1 MSSASTST
9 QPISALSP
17 TCKPAMTPQTTQ
29 LRRTRPSHVQTNL
42 PSNTQQQHSTIPAS
56 AISSSSVA
64 SSSQQGSPIMS
75 PETAVM
81 TSNSSVQ
88 ASPEHRGRELVDDQ
102 FSAGSFQLPESVLSR
117 KTSDNSLGQALVGSP
132 SAMSEAVSKGNNI
145 IRRLSN
151 RATARFARRRTSSAA
166 PNSRDASVGSGMLR
180 RRSDSNTTAPPDLAA
195 YSDSDD
201 EFVDDID
208 DLRSLIGLDGAL
220 RESSSNSTTASLA
233 GSASPSNTTAGPV
246 IPFQLLKGTWIR
258 KISKKNWKKRF
269 ILVFDQEAAKISW
282 DKNRPHKCL
291 YIDDIKEIRTGS
303 DIRQYRIDY
312 NIPES
317 EESRWFS
324 IMYAVPDKSKTKMM
338 HLVADDASTFYN
350 WVTTLEA
357 ISKHRQDLMASLM
370 AFNDRAIRDYW
381 ITEMNKQCSNGEK
394 HPNPIDEG
402 DIDFDGVQ
410 RVCRNLHIH
419 ASPSQLRAKFHA
431 ADVTNTGR
439 LNFYEFQTFVGYMK
453 RRDDI
458 RQIYLQIAASPETGL
473 SVKEFLAFLRDV
485 QGENVDADL
494 AAWEALYNKF
504 SRKFRTKDADKLE
517 LVNADGPK
525 MGDAAFAAV
534 LTSTYNLPVFKEP
547 KEYTLDRPLNEYF
560 ISSSHNTYLLGRQVA
575 GLSSVEGYISALA
588 RGCRCVEVDCWD
600 GADGQPTV
608 NHGRT
613 LTTSISFQE
622 TMTTINKY
630 AFVKTR
636 YPLWIS
642 LEVHCS
648 PPQQAEMARI
658 IKETF
663 GARLVTEPL
672 DPSSDRLPSPE
683 QLKERVLIKVKR
695 PQPKEEPK
703 PVETTGRRRGNSL
716 TSPYPKPVQLD
727 NSVVPSQSLPQSP
740 VLSPSHSTRR
750 LVSKSRVNTITEGEV
765 QDALS
770 SSTSDNDSGGERAPT
785 RRSSNKTVK
794 VLGDLGVY
802 CAGLKFGGFDT
813 PDAKAYNHIFSFM
826 ESSFIRNSRGKDERV
841 AMDRHNMRYMM
852 RVYPDRTRIT
862 SNNFNPV
869 SYWRKGVQMAALNW
883 QTFDLGMQLNQAMY
897 ESGSDRSGYVLKP
910 TELREIKVM
919 PEEWAG
925 KRERKEV
932 TFSIDVISAQ
942 QLMRPNG
949 MPANKTVDPYVE
961 VEVFHPS
968 DKRDKMDVDP
978 TLASVTDSPLK
989 YRTQIIPE
997 NGFNPI
1003 FDGKFTF
1010 KVTTKFP
1017 ELIFV
1022 RWSVKLSHNG
1032 ENYNDRPPVATHTA
1046 KLSGLKRGYRT
1057 LPLFDHNG
1065 EQYLFSTLFCR
1076 VSVDSVQTVLL
1087 ANPEDNADNN
1097 SNSGK
1102 SRGIGRVSNIFGTR
1116 SNNISPKSSMD
1127 KSSYDGS
1134 LG

>member
-1 MSSASTST
+1 
-9 QPISALSP
+9 
-17 TCKPAMTPQTTQ
+17 
-29 LRRTRPSHVQTNL
+29 
-42 PSNTQQQHSTIPAS
+42 
-56 AISSSSVA
+56 
-64 SSSQQGSPIMS
+64 MS
-75 PETAVM
+75 PEAAVM
-81 TSNSSVQ
+81 TTNSSLQ
-88 ASPEHRGRELVDDQ
+88 ASPEHRGRELVDEQ
-102 FSAGSFQLPESVLSR
+102 FPTGPFQLPESVISR
-117 KTSDNSLGQALVGSP
+117 KTSDNSLGQTLVGSP
-132 SAMSEAVSKGNNI
+132 SAMSEAGLEESPQDI
-145 IRRLSN
+145 LRC
-151 RATARFARRRTSSAA
+151 
-166 PNSRDASVGSGMLR
+166 PNSRDGSVGPGILR
-180 RRSDSNTTAPPDLAA
+180 RRSDSNTTAPPDFAA

-201 EFVDDID
+201 EFID
-208 DLRSLIGLDGAL
+208 EMEDLRSLIGGLDGHNGL
-220 RESSSNSTTASLA
+220 PRRLHL
-233 GSASPSNTTAGPV
+233 PSNTTAGPV

-258 KISKKNWKKRF
+258 KVSKKNWKKRF
-269 ILVFDQEAAKISW
+269 ILVLEPDAAKISW

-312 NIPES
+312 GVPET

-324 IMYAVPDKSKTKMM
+324 IMYSVPDKSKTKMM

-381 ITEMNKQCSNGEK
+381 LNEMTKQGGEK
-394 HPNPIDEG
+394 PLSLDDG
-402 DIDFDGVQ
+402 DIDFEGVQ

-431 ADVTNTGR
+431 ADVTDTGR
-439 LNFYEFQTFVGYMK
+439 LNFFEFQTFVGYMK

-458 RQIYLQIAASPETGL
+458 RQIYHQIAANPETGL
-473 SVKEFLAFLRDV
+473 TIKEFLDFLRDV
-485 QGENVDADL
+485 QGESVDADL
-494 AAWEALYNKF
+494 AAWEALYSKF
-504 SRKFRTKDADKLE
+504 ARKFKSRDAD
-517 LVNADGPK
+517 AAQSDGPR
-525 MGDAAFAAV
+525 MGDAAFAAF
-534 LTSTYNLPVFKEP
+534 LTSTYNLPVHKEP

-560 ISSSHNTYLLGRQVA
+560 VSSSHNTYLMGRQVA

-600 GADGQPTV
+600 GPDGQPTV

-630 AFVKTR
+630 AFVKTK
-636 YPLWIS
+636 YPFGS
-642 LEVHCS
+642 LS
-648 PPQQAEMARI
+648 RFTA
-658 IKETF
+658 T
-663 GARLVTEPL
+663 
-672 DPSSDRLPSPE
+672 PSSRARWPASSRRLSAPLPE

-695 PQPKEEPK
+695 PQPAPEPK
-703 PVETTGRRRGNSL
+703 PAETTGRRRGNSL

-727 NSVVPSQSLPQSP
+727 NSTIPSQSLPQSP
-740 VLSPSHSTRR
+740 ILSPSHSSRR

-770 SSTSDNDSGGERAPT
+770 SSTSDNDSAGER
-785 RRSSNKTVK
+785 

-802 CAGLKFGGFDT
+802 CAGVKFGGFDA

-826 ESSFIRNSRGKDERV
+826 ESSFMRNSKSKEERR
-841 AMDRHNMRYMM
+841 AIERHNMRYLM

-869 SYWRKGVQMAALNW
+869 TYWRKGVQMAALNW

-897 ESGSDRSGYVLKP
+897 ESGTDRSGYVLKP
-910 TELREIKVM
+910 SELREIKVM
-919 PEEWAG
+919 PQEWSG
-925 KRERKEV
+925 LRERQEV

-949 MPANKTVDPYVE
+949 MPNNKTVDPYVE
-961 VEVFHPS
+961 VEVFHSS
-968 DKRDKMDVDP
+968 DKREKRDVEP
-978 TLASVTDSPLK
+978 TEAPSTDSPLK
-989 YRTQIIPE
+989 FRTRVIPE

-1032 ENYNDRPPVATHTA
+1032 ESYNDRPPLPRTPPSSTASSAATAPSPSSTTTA
-1046 KLSGLKRGYRT
+1046 SSTSFRLSSAA
-1057 LPLFDHNG
+1057 
-1065 EQYLFSTLFCR
+1065 ST
-1076 VSVDSVQTVLL
+1076 SI
-1087 ANPEDNADNN
+1087 P
-1097 SNSGK
+1097 SGP
-1102 SRGIGRVSNIFGTR
+1102 S
-1116 SNNISPKSSMD
+1116 
-1127 KSSYDGS
+1127 
-1134 LG
+1134 

>member
-1 MSSASTST
+1 MPPTSTST
-9 QPISALSP
+9 QLPTPLPLSKP
-17 TCKPAMTPQTTQ
+17 TMPPQSTQ
-29 LRRTRPSHVQTNL
+29 FRRTRPSHVQTNL
-42 PSNTQQQHSTIPAS
+42 PSNIHLQHVQQQQQQQQQSTMPASTIS
-56 AISSSSVA
+56 ASSVA
-64 SSSQQGSPIMS
+64 SSSQQGSPVMS

-81 TSNSSVQ
+81 TSNSSLQ

-102 FSAGSFQLPESVLSR
+102 FSAGSFSLPESVISR
-117 KTSDNSLGQALVGSP
+117 KTSDNSLGQTLVGSP
-132 SAMSEAVSKGNNI
+132 SAMSEAVSKSNNI

-166 PNSRDASVGSGMLR
+166 PNSRDGSVGPGMLR

-201 EFVDDID
+201 EIIDEMDDF
-208 DLRSLIGLDGAL
+208 RSLTGGQDGAL

-233 GSASPSNTTAGPV
+233 GSTSPSNTTAGPV

-258 KISKKNWKKRF
+258 KVSKKNWKKRF
-269 ILVFDQEAAKISW
+269 ILVLEPDAAKISW

-312 NIPES
+312 GVPES

-381 ITEMNKQCSNGEK
+381 LHEMTKQGGEK
-394 HPNPIDEG
+394 PLSLDDG
-402 DIDFDGVQ
+402 DIDFEGVQ

-419 ASPSQLRAKFHA
+419 ASPGQLLATFYA
-431 ADVTNTGR
+431 ADATVTGR
-439 LNFYEFQTFVGYMK
+439 LNFFEFQTFVGFMK
-453 RRDDI
+453 RREDI
-458 RQIYLQIAASPETGL
+458 RQIYHQIAANPEAGL
-473 SVKEFLAFLRDV
+473 TVTEFLKFLRDD

-494 AAWEALYNKF
+494 PGWEALYSKF
-504 SRKFRTKDADKLE
+504 ARKFRPRDADKLE
-517 LVNADGPK
+517 WTQAEGPR
-525 MGDAAFAAV
+525 MGDAAFAAY
-534 LTSTYNLPVFKEP
+534 LTSTYNLPVRKEP

-560 ISSSHNTYLLGRQVA
+560 VSSSHNTYLMGRQVA

-600 GADGQPTV
+600 GPDGNPTV

-630 AFVKTR
+630 AFVKTK

-642 LEVHCS
+642 LEVHCN
-648 PPQQAEMARI
+648 PAQQAEMARI

-672 DPSSDRLPSPE
+672 DPSSDKFPSPE

-695 PQPKEEPK
+695 PQPSPEPTK
-703 PVETTGRRRGNSL
+703 PAESTGRRRGNSL
-716 TSPYPKPVQLD
+716 SSPYPKPVQLD
-727 NSVVPSQSLPQSP
+727 NSIVPSQSLPQSP
-740 VLSPSHSTRR
+740 ILSPSHSSRR

-770 SSTSDNDSGGERAPT
+770 SSTSDNDSAGERVPP

-802 CAGLKFGGFDT
+802 CAGVKFGGFDAT
-813 PDAKAYNHIFSFM
+813 EAKAYNHIFSFM
-826 ESSFIRNSRGKDERV
+826 ESSFMRNSKSTEEKRAIEL
-841 AMDRHNMRYMM
+841 HNMRYLM

-862 SNNFNPV
+862 SNNFTPIA
-869 SYWRKGVQMAALNW
+869 YWRKGVQMAALNW

-897 ESGSDRSGYVLKP
+897 ESGTDRSGYVLKP

-919 PEEWAG
+919 PPGWEG
-925 KRERKEV
+925 LRERQEV
-932 TFSIDVISAQ
+932 TFTVDVISAQ

-949 MPANKTVDPYVE
+949 MPNNKTVDPYVE
-961 VEVFHPS
+961 VEVFHS
-968 DKRDKMDVDP
+968 NDKRDKRDADGE
-978 TLASVTDSPLK
+978 ASVSDTPLK
-989 YRTQIIPE
+989 FRTRVIRE

-1017 ELIFV
+1017 ELIFI

-1032 ENYNDRPPVATHTA
+1032 ESYNDRQPVATHTA
-1046 KLSGLKRGYRT
+1046 KLNGLKRGYRT

-1076 VSVDSVQTVLL
+1076 VNINSVQTILITKGEEL
-1087 ANPEDNADNN
+1087 ESTGISKP
-1097 SNSGK
+1097 
-1102 SRGIGRVSNIFGTR
+1102 RGVGRVFNTFGTR
-1116 SNNISPKSSMD
+1116 SNNISPKSSME
-1127 KSSYDGS
+1127 KAT
-1134 LG
+1134 

>member
-1 MSSASTST
+1 
-9 QPISALSP
+9 
-17 TCKPAMTPQTTQ
+17 
-29 LRRTRPSHVQTNL
+29 
-42 PSNTQQQHSTIPAS
+42 
-56 AISSSSVA
+56 
-64 SSSQQGSPIMS
+64 MS
-75 PETAVM
+75 PETAVV
-81 TSNSSVQ
+81 TNNSSVQ
-88 ASPEHRGRELVDDQ
+88 ASPEQRGRELVDDQ
-102 FSAGSFQLPESVLSR
+102 FAAASFQLPEAILSR
-117 KTSDNSLGQALVGSP
+117 KTSDNSLGQTQYGSP
-132 SAMSEAVSKGNNI
+132 GTNAMSEALGKGGSI
-145 IRRLSN
+145 IRRISN
-151 RATARFARRRTSSAA
+151 RARVFRRRTSSVA
-166 PNSRDASVGSGMLR
+166 PNSRDGSVGPGMLR
-180 RRSDSNTTAPPDLAA
+180 RRSDSNTTAPPELAT
-195 YSDSDD
+195 YSDSDEEFID
-201 EFVDDID
+201 EMD
-208 DLRSLIGLDGAL
+208 DLRSLNGLDGAL
-220 RESSSNSTTASLA
+220 RESSSNNSATASLA

-258 KISKKNWKKRF
+258 KISKKNRKKRF
-269 ILVFDQEAAKISW
+269 ILVFDAESAKISW
-282 DKNRPHKCL
+282 DKTRPNKCL

-303 DIRQYRIDY
+303 DIRQYRLE
-312 NIPES
+312 NAVSES

-338 HLVADDASTFYN
+338 HLIADDESTFYN

-381 ITEMNKQCSNGEK
+381 VTEMNKQCAPGEK
-394 HPNPIDEG
+394 HPNPIEEG

-419 ASPSQLRAKFHA
+419 TSPSQLRAKFHA

-439 LNFYEFQTFVGYMK
+439 LNFFEFQTFVGYMK

-458 RQIYLQIAASPETGL
+458 RQIYTQIAQSPEAGIT
-473 SVKEFLAFLRDV
+473 VKEFLAFLRHV
-485 QGENVDADL
+485 QGEDVDGDIPG
-494 AAWEALYNKF
+494 WEAVYNKF
-504 SRKFRTKDADKLE
+504 ARKFRTKDAADF
-517 LVNADGPK
+517 VQSDGPR
-525 MGDAAFAAV
+525 MGDAAFAAY
-534 LTSTYNLPVFKEP
+534 LTSTVNVPVHKEP
-547 KEYTLDRPLNEYF
+547 KEYTLDRPMNEYY

-575 GLSSVEGYISALA
+575 GFSSVEGYISALA

-648 PPQQAEMARI
+648 PQQQAEMARI

-663 GARLVTEPL
+663 GSRLVTEPL
-672 DPSSDRLPSPE
+672 DPSSDRLPTPE
-683 QLKERVLIKVKR
+683 ELKERVLIKVKR
-695 PQPKEEPK
+695 PQLKEDPKAPEPM
-703 PVETTGRRRGNSL
+703 TMGRRRGNSL

-727 NSVVPSQSLPQSP
+727 NAVIPSQSLPQSP
-740 VLSPSHSTRR
+740 ILSPSHSSRR

-765 QDALS
+765 PGAMS
-770 SSTSDNDSGGERAPT
+770 SSTSDNDSAGERAPA
-785 RRSSNKTVK
+785 RRSANKTVK

-813 PDAKAYNHIFSFM
+813 ADAKAYNHIFSFM
-826 ESSFIRNSRGKDERV
+826 ESSFYRNSRSKEERI
-841 AMDRHNMRYMM
+841 AMDRHNMRYLM

-883 QTFDLGMQLNQAMY
+883 QTFDLGMQINQAMF
-897 ESGSDRSGYVLKP
+897 ESGIDKSGYVLKP
-910 TELREIKVM
+910 TDLREIQVM
-919 PEEWAG
+919 PEEWSGMRA
-925 KRERKEV
+925 RQEV
-932 TFSIDVISAQ
+932 TFTIDVISAQ

-949 MPANKTVDPYVE
+949 MPSNKTVDPYIE
-961 VEVFHPS
+961 VEVWHPN
-968 DKRDKMDVDP
+968 DKRDKKEVDP
-978 TLASVTDSPLK
+978 TLASVSDSPLK
-989 YRTQIIPE
+989 FRTQVIPE
-997 NGFNPI
+997 NGFNPV

-1010 KVTTKFP
+1010 KVTTKYP

-1032 ENYNDRPPVATHTA
+1032 ESYNDRPPVATHTA

-1076 VSVDSVQTVLL
+1076 VSVDCVQTVYLPH
-1087 ANPEDNADNN
+1087 PEDKVEAGG
-1097 SNSGK
+1097 SSK
-1102 SRGIGRVSNIFGTR
+1102 PRGIGRVSNIFGTR

>member
-1 MSSASTST
+1 MSPTST
-9 QPISALSP
+9 QNIQTPSP
-17 TCKPAMTPQTTQ
+17 LFNPTMTPQTAYI
-29 LRRTRPSHVQTNL
+29 RRTRPSHVQTNL
-42 PSNTQQQHSTIPAS
+42 PSNSQHQQQQPTIPAS
-56 AISSSSVA
+56 AISASSVA

-75 PETAVM
+75 PEAAIM
-81 TSNSSVQ
+81 TTNSSVQ
-88 ASPEHRGRELVDDQ
+88 ASPEHRGRGLVDDQ
-102 FSAGSFQLPESVLSR
+102 FPTGSFQLPEPVISR
-117 KTSDNSLGQALVGSP
+117 KTSDNSLGQTLVGSP
-132 SAMSEAVSKGNNI
+132 SAMSEAVSKSGNLM
-145 IRRLSN
+145 RRLSN
-151 RATARFARRRTSSAA
+151 KTKAWKNRRRTSSAA
-166 PNSRDASVGSGMLR
+166 PNSRDGSVGPGILR
-180 RRSDSNTTAPPDLAA
+180 RRSDSNTTAPPDFAA

-201 EFVDDID
+201 EFVDEIE
-208 DLRSLIGLDGAL
+208 DLRSLIGGLDGAP
-220 RESSSNSTTASLA
+220 RESSSNSTTASVA
-233 GSASPSNTTAGPV
+233 GSTSPSNTTAGPV

-258 KISKKNWKKRF
+258 KVSKKNWKKRF
-269 ILVFDQEAAKISW
+269 ILVLEPDAAKISW

-312 NIPES
+312 GVPET

-324 IMYAVPDKSKTKMM
+324 IMYSVPDKSKTKMM

-381 ITEMNKQCSNGEK
+381 LNEMTKQGGEK
-394 HPNPIDEG
+394 LHSLDDG
-402 DIDFDGVQ
+402 DIDFEGVQ

-439 LNFYEFQTFVGYMK
+439 LNFFEFQTFVGYMK

-458 RQIYLQIAASPETGL
+458 RQIYHRIAAKPETGL
-473 SVKEFLAFLRDV
+473 TIREFLDFLRDV

-494 AAWEALYNKF
+494 PAWEALYTKF
-504 SRKFRTKDADKLE
+504 ARKFKSRDAD
-517 LVNADGPK
+517 AAQTDGPK
-525 MGDAAFAAV
+525 MGDAAFAAF
-534 LTSTYNLPVFKEP
+534 LTSTYNLPVHKEP

-560 ISSSHNTYLLGRQVA
+560 VSSSHNTYLMGRQVA

-600 GADGQPTV
+600 GPDGQPTV

-630 AFVKTR
+630 AFVKTK

-642 LEVHCS
+642 LEVHCN
-648 PPQQAEMARI
+648 PQQQAEMARI

-672 DPSSDRLPSPE
+672 DSSDRLPSPE

-695 PQPKEEPK
+695 PQPAPEPK
-703 PVETTGRRRGNSL
+703 PAETTGRRRGNSL

-727 NSVVPSQSLPQSP
+727 NSTIPPQSLPQSP
-740 VLSPSHSTRR
+740 ILSPSHSSRR

-770 SSTSDNDSGGERAPT
+770 SSTSDNDSAGERVPP

-802 CAGLKFGGFDT
+802 CAGVKFGGFDAA
-813 PDAKAYNHIFSFM
+813 DAKAYNHIFSFM
-826 ESSFIRNSRGKDERV
+826 ESSFMRNSKSKEERR
-841 AMDRHNMRYMM
+841 AIERHNMRYLM

-869 SYWRKGVQMAALNW
+869 TYWRKGVQMAALNW

-897 ESGSDRSGYVLKP
+897 ESGTDRSGYVLKP
-910 TELREIKVM
+910 SELREIKVM
-919 PEEWAG
+919 PQEWSG
-925 KRERKEV
+925 FRERQEV
-932 TFSIDVISAQ
+932 TFTIDVISAQ

-949 MPANKTVDPYVE
+949 MPNNKTVDPYVE
-961 VEVFHPS
+961 VEVFHSS
-968 DKRDKMDVDP
+968 DKREKRDVDP
-978 TLASVTDSPLK
+978 TEAPSTDSPLK
-989 YRTQIIPE
+989 FRTRVIPE

-1017 ELIFV
+1017 ELIFI

-1032 ENYNDRPPVATHTA
+1032 ESYNDRPPVATHTA
-1046 KLSGLKRGYRT
+1046 KLNGLKRGYRT

-1076 VSVDSVQTVLL
+1076 VNIDSVQTVLIKHNDESETIST
-1087 ANPEDNADNN
+1087 AKP
-1097 SNSGK
+1097 
-1102 SRGIGRVSNIFGTR
+1102 RGVGRVFNTFGTR

-1127 KSSYDGS
+1127 KSGYEG
-1134 LG
+1134 

>member
-1 MSSASTST
+1 
-9 QPISALSP
+9 
-17 TCKPAMTPQTTQ
+17 
-29 LRRTRPSHVQTNL
+29 
-42 PSNTQQQHSTIPAS
+42 
-56 AISSSSVA
+56 
-64 SSSQQGSPIMS
+64 MS

-102 FSAGSFQLPESVLSR
+102 FSTGSFQLPESVLSR
-117 KTSDNSLGQALVGSP
+117 KTSDNSLGQTLVGSP

-145 IRRLSN
+145 IRRLSS
-151 RATARFARRRTSSAA
+151 RAKGRFTRRRTSSAA
-166 PNSRDASVGSGMLR
+166 PNSRDGSVGPGMLR
-180 RRSDSNTTAPPDLAA
+180 RRSDSNNTAPPDFAA

-201 EFVDDID
+201 EYVDETD
-208 DLRSLIGLDGAL
+208 DLGSLIGLDGAL

-233 GSASPSNTTAGPV
+233 GSTSPSNTTAGPV

-258 KISKKNWKKRF
+258 KVSKKNWKKRF
-269 ILVFDQEAAKISW
+269 ILVLEPDAAKISW

-312 NIPES
+312 GVPES
-317 EESRWFS
+317 EEPRWFS
-324 IMYAVPDKSKTKMM
+324 IMYAMPDKSKTKMM

-381 ITEMNKQCSNGEK
+381 LNEMTKQSGEK
-394 HPNPIDEG
+394 PTSLEDG
-402 DIDFDGVQ
+402 DIDFEGVQ

-439 LNFYEFQTFVGYMK
+439 LNFFEFQTFVGYMK

-458 RQIYLQIAASPETGL
+458 RQIYYQVAASPESGL
-473 SVKEFLAFLRDV
+473 TVKEFLGFLRDV

-494 AAWEALYNKF
+494 AAWEALYSKF
-504 SRKFRTKDADKLE
+504 ARKFKTRDADKAEALQ
-517 LVNADGPK
+517 ADGPR
-525 MGDAAFAAV
+525 MGDAAFAAF
-534 LTSTYNLPVFKEP
+534 LTSTYNLPVLKEP

-560 ISSSHNTYLLGRQVA
+560 ISSSHNTYLMGRQVA

-600 GADGQPTV
+600 GPDGQPTV

-642 LEVHCS
+642 LEVHCN
-648 PPQQAEMARI
+648 PQQQAEMARI
-658 IKETF
+658 IKDTF
-663 GARLVTEPL
+663 GARLVLEPL

-695 PQPKEEPK
+695 PQPREDSRPMEA
-703 PVETTGRRRGNSL
+703 TGRRRGNSL

-727 NSVVPSQSLPQSP
+727 NSIIPSQSLPQSP
-740 VLSPSHSTRR
+740 ILSPSHSTRR

-770 SSTSDNDSGGERAPT
+770 SSTSDNDSAGERPPA
-785 RRSSNKTVK
+785 RRSANKTVK

-802 CAGLKFGGFDT
+802 CAGLKFSGFDN

-826 ESSFIRNSRGKDERV
+826 ESSFQRHSRSKEDRKAIE
-841 AMDRHNMRYMM
+841 RHNMRYLM

-897 ESGSDRSGYVLKP
+897 ESGTDRSGYVLKP
-910 TELREIKVM
+910 SELREIKVM
-919 PEEWAG
+919 PEDWSG
-925 KRERKEV
+925 MRERQEV
-932 TFSIDVISAQ
+932 TFTIDVISAQ

-949 MPANKTVDPYVE
+949 MPANKTVDPYIE
-961 VEVFHPS
+961 VEVFHPN
-968 DKRDKMDVDP
+968 DKRDKKDVDP
-978 TLASVTDSPLK
+978 TMPGESDSPLK
-989 YRTQIIPE
+989 FRTRVIPE
-997 NGFNPI
+997 NGFNPV

-1010 KVTTKFP
+1010 KVTTRYP
-1017 ELIFV
+1017 DLIFV

-1032 ENYNDRPPVATHTA
+1032 ESYNDRPPVATHTA
-1046 KLSGLKRGYRT
+1046 KLNGLKRGYRT

-1076 VSVDSVQTVLL
+1076 VNIDCVQTVYMEIKDDD
-1087 ANPEDNADNN
+1087 PETT
-1097 SNSGK
+1097 SSSK
-1102 SRGIGRVSNIFGTR
+1102 PRGIGRVSNIFGTR

-1127 KSSYDGS
+1127 KSSYEG
-1134 LG
+1134 